1 MRALAFVCL
10 VALLAG
16 CAPRGPRLGP
26 PAPVAATVDVVK
38 AGETWTA
45 LFHLPTQA
53 PAWVFARSS
62 LTRVGAQPWRE
73 GAWSVETAGVRLER
87 HGLYDMLVAESGG
100 NVPAEVRIRFT
111 PVADELQTDSAPAI
125 RFSTGA
131 TALFSGQFGLF
142 AMPAIAAADA
152 LPGDLSGADI
162 PYTRTRATF
171 RDEAGPVLYAG
182 QRLPSVAVD
191 EDDGTYVLFGPAV
204 PALGGGIAT
213 IIDPALPAWLREVL
227 LRMTPA
233 ILERYTRALGPPP
246 GAQPMLMV
254 SWAGPTPH
262 RTSMRGSTLPDLL
275 AMTFEGEGVT
285 RENPAVRDR
294 ALWFI
299 AHESA
304 HFWLGEAIVNEYARD
319 AWITEGG
326 ADLLAIRAVAAADPR
341 YDWRAELQKAVDDCV
356 RLSAGRG
363 VASAD
368 ERGEQRAYY
377 ACGAVFGLVAEAAS
391 HREFSGFVRRLVKA
405 NRGHRVVTREAWL
418 ATVDRVSHDPS
429 LSRDIAVLLDRGA
442 ADPAAAIASLFTRAG
457 VPFAAGASGAPQLR

>member
-26 PAPVAATVDVVK
+26 PAPVAATVEVVK

-45 LFHLPTQA
+45 TFHLPTQA

-62 LTRVGAQPWRE
+62 LARVGQQPWRE

-87 HGLYDMLVAESGG
+87 HGLYDMLVAEGGG
-100 NVPAEVRIRFT
+100 NVPAAVRIRFT
-111 PVADELQTDSAPAI
+111 PVVDELQTDSAPAI

-152 LPGDLSGADI
+152 LPGDLSGVDI

-233 ILERYTRALGPPP
+233 ILERYTMALGPPP

-275 AMTFEGEGVT
+275 AMTFEGEGVVH
-285 RENPAVRDR
+285 ENPAVRDR

-326 ADLLAIRAVAAADPR
+326 ADLLAIRAVAAADPQ
-341 YDWRAELQKAVDDCV
+341 YDWRGELQKAVDDCV

-391 HREFSGFVRRLVKA
+391 HHEFSGFVRRLVKA

-442 ADPAAAIASLFTRAG
+442 ADPGAAIASLFTRAG
-457 VPFAAGASGAPQLR
+457 VPFAAGASGVPQLR